1 MTKQRI
7 NGPGPGLITRVIA
20 AVVGAVVLVGL
31 FFAGLV
37 AWVLLAGVLLVGGVV
52 MSIWLWRERRR
63 FDRFRRQ
70 QDSRFIEV
78 EYEVLD
84 ERESPPD

>member
-1 MTKQRI
+1 VTQQRL
-7 NGPGPGLITRVIA
+7 NGPGPGLLTRVIA
-20 AVVGAVVLVGL
+20 ALVGAVMLVGL

-37 AWVLLAGVLLVGGVV
+37 AWVLLAGVLLVGGVA

-63 FDRFRRQ
+63 FEKFRRQ
-70 QDSRFIEV
+70 RDDGFIEV
-78 EYEVLD
+78 EYEVLN